1 MNRFSITN
9 QSEVYIEFD
18 GKKYFLNDYVKLY
31 RRNFDIS
38 EFRLFINNVYQGP
51 LTNYALNGTPF
62 RQIPFGTTLT
72 YPLWITEFCNRQ
84 VVNTI
89 KVTSVAMFKPKNE
102 NGIFTLSQLLLINY
116 LLQGEIVV
124 HYENYQTIF
133 NYEDIHINGMPL
145 YTYMLDELYE
155 IERKGEYTI
164 SNYNLIDPPKQEEP
178 FKIYTNSTILGSKLV
193 ITSEGTE
200 ITVDEIKTLIKLK
213 LISGIILQENVD
225 STKVCELINKT
236 ATTIIEFPTQ

>member
-1 MNRFSITN
+1 
-9 QSEVYIEFD
+9 
-18 GKKYFLNDYVKLY
+18 
-31 RRNFDIS
+31 
-38 EFRLFINNVYQGP
+38 
-51 LTNYALNGTPF
+51 
-62 RQIPFGTTLT
+62 
-72 YPLWITEFCNRQ
+72 
-84 VVNTI
+84 
-89 KVTSVAMFKPKNE
+89 
-102 NGIFTLSQLLLINY
+102 
-116 LLQGEIVV
+116 
-124 HYENYQTIF
+124 
-133 NYEDIHINGMPL
+133 MPL

-225 STKVCELINKT
+225 STKVCKLINKT
-236 ATTIIEFPTQ
+236 ATTTIEFPTQ